1 MDTLAKAIE
10 SIGVPTGIF
19 NIENLVTALILL
31 VVCLIVIKIIMR
43 FVDRMLERSKVEK
56 TMHSFIRS
64 CVKYLLLFIA
74 ILIVASALGI
84 NITSLIA
91 LLGVL
96 GLAVSLAVQGVLSN
110 LAGGVMVLLSKPF
123 KVGDYV
129 LTGDT
134 EGTVKEIGLTHTQI
148 DTLDNKLV
156 FVPNSELSAGKIT
169 NFSAEEKRMV
179 ELRFN
184 ASYDAPADEV
194 YRALRDVMD
203 SVPGFLQ
210 DPAPLINISA
220 YGTSSIEYLFRGWVK
235 NADYWPAY
243 FQTLD
248 EVKRMFDAR
257 GIKMTYDHINVHMMG
272 GNDDE

>member
-148 DTLDNKLV
+148 DTLDN
-156 FVPNSELSAGKIT
+156 
-169 NFSAEEKRMV
+169 
-179 ELRFN
+179 
-184 ASYDAPADEV
+184 
-194 YRALRDVMD
+194 
-203 SVPGFLQ
+203 
-210 DPAPLINISA
+210 
-220 YGTSSIEYLFRGWVK
+220 
-235 NADYWPAY
+235 
-243 FQTLD
+243 
-248 EVKRMFDAR
+248 
-257 GIKMTYDHINVHMMG
+257 
-272 GNDDE
+272 